1 MAFIRQ
7 GIWYIAPLVF
17 EKIEEDE
24 NLWDFFIGSV
34 LEVSSVIVCYF
45 LIDSSLRRVGT
56 LTISSFILVVSML
69 GICFLGE
76 KYFGDLS
83 NVGRFGTQIAF
94 NVLFL
99 YTPEIYEISLRGI
112 GTGIANSLLDFGAL
126 VMPFILIPL
135 FNIQVSMPFQI
146 LAVLSVGFLL
156 SNIFLPKE
164 TMGKHIH

>member
-1 MAFIRQ
+1 M
-7 GIWYIAPLVF
+7 VF
-17 EKIEEDE
+17 EKIDEEE

-45 LIDSSLRRVGT
+45 MIDSTLGRVGS
-56 LTISSFILVVSML
+56 LTVSSLILVVSMI
-69 GICFLGE
+69 GICFLNE
-76 KYFGDLS
+76 SYFADLS
-83 NVGRFGTQIAF
+83 NIGRFGTQIAF

-135 FNIQVSMPFQI
+135 FNIQVSLPF
-146 LAVLSVGFLL
+146 
-156 SNIFLPKE
+156 
-164 TMGKHIH
+164 